1 MLERY
6 ARLPIDSPRQIIL
19 VVALVTLII
28 SPFIMKVE
36 FSTDV
41 QAFLP
46 QSEEVETYDKINEDF
61 GKDSSVVTLYLTS
74 VSEDNILTIDN
85 LIFILKLHNDCLQIE
100 GVDTVLSVA
109 YFFDLVLQESNLSLS
124 VVQNLDQ
131 PWELIHASVSS
142 GNDGPYTYE
151 DVYYAAE
158 VLINRELE
166 MGPLLLPDQFGY
178 ANRSAPLANSTILM
192 VFLDSDLSA
201 EQKKDTGQ
209 KLRNL
214 ADIHNQNSGSDVNAE
229 AFSVD
234 LLASDVDESTQYTNI
249 LMSFG
254 MLIVT
259 VILLWLTFRHWS
271 YVVLPVITLILSI
284 FWTFS
289 FAGMAEIKLTALD
302 VAVIPLVVGL
312 GIDFSVH
319 ISRRY
324 QEGIAAGNSL
334 EDSLIES
341 QVHTGQA
348 LSLAMFTTV
357 IAFLSGITGGVGP
370 VRDFSLLCAFGIF
383 SSFVLTLFFYTS
395 MRYLLDSSSGEMA
408 TKPRN
413 SEIIEYSVSRASQ
426 IVDKHPQAIISTVV
440 VLTILALGGA
450 SQIETS
456 FSLDDFLSDDLEI
469 MVTADKIQSDFRGA
483 SYSQSQILVEGN
495 IASTEFFESVYELHY
510 GKPGASMEENRGLS
524 DDKYVIRV
532 GPEPRSESVYS
543 LVKKAVTDSL
553 QGSNVVNGT
562 NLSHEWISTNF
573 FLVHEDK
580 EVNVFWDWDWDATS
594 AFTYPSLE
602 GVAIWYDASN
612 KLIGETKLTGIES
625 ETFLRPDDGSID
637 FISSEASVIP
647 PLNAYKCK
655 VIFSHLKGN
664 TFDENYV
671 QDGVL
676 IKFIEVQEEEK
687 FIFVQSLTNSFNLS
701 YYPRTVPETTDA
713 DIENLYDYLYQR
725 ELDVYDS
732 FTGESYADV
741 IKHVLLKNSEGK
753 YVSTVVRLD
762 IGPRNNDKL
771 DNDGL
776 EIMRS
781 ELDADIPAILNENF
795 TVSITGGH
803 VLTSV
808 TINEIQKTQITS
820 TLIAILFAAIIL
832 VVLYRSIDL
841 GIIAVLPTILASI
854 WIMATMTLLGITLN
868 VLTVMVT
875 ALTVGLGID
884 YAIHIIERYREEV
897 EHKTERQA
905 IETTIIR
912 TGSALLISG
921 LTTVSG
927 FAVLFLSPMPLVRN
941 FGIITAATIVY
952 AMFIAIFVMPSLI
965 WITNRIKEW
974 LSSQTLD

>member
-19 VVALVTLII
+19 AVALVTLII

-74 VSEDNILTIDN
+74 VSEGNILTIDN
-85 LIFILKLHNDCLQIE
+85 LISILQIHNDCSQID

-109 YFFDLVLQESNLSLS
+109 YFFDLVLQESDLSLS
-124 VVQNLDQ
+124 IVQNLDQ
-131 PWELIHASVSS
+131 PWEFIHSSVSADS
-142 GNDGPYTYE
+142 DGSYTYE
-151 DVYYAAE
+151 DVDYAAE

-166 MGPLLLPDQFGY
+166 LGPLLFPNELGY
-178 ANRSAPLANSTILM
+178 ANRSAPLANSTLVM
-192 VFLDSDLSA
+192 VFLDPDLSA

-395 MRYLLDSSSGEMA
+395 MRYLLDSSSEEMA

-426 IVDKHPQAIISTVV
+426 IVDKHPQAIISTVI

-456 FSLDDFLSDDLEI
+456 FSLDDFLSDELEI

-495 IASTEFFESVYELHY
+495 IASTEFFESAYALHY
-510 GKPGASMEENRGLS
+510 GKPGARMEDNRGLS
-524 DDKYVIRV
+524 DDTYVIRV
-532 GPEPRSESVYS
+532 GAEPRAESVFS
-543 LVKKAVTDSL
+543 LVKKAVDS
-553 QGSNVVNGT
+553 QDSNVVNGT
-562 NLSHEWISTNF
+562 NITHELIATNL
-573 FLVHEDK
+573 FLVYEENKIDI
-580 EVNVFWDWDWDATS
+580 FWDWDWDASS
-594 AFTYPSLE
+594 ALAYPSLE
-602 GVAIWYDASN
+602 GVAFWYDASN
-612 KLIGETKLTGIES
+612 NLIGETELTGIES
-625 ETFLRPDDGSID
+625 ETFLRPDEGSIE
-637 FISSEASVIP
+637 FISSQASVIP
-647 PLNAYKCK
+647 PPGAYNCQ
-655 VIFSHLKGN
+655 VNFSHLKGN
-664 TFDENYV
+664 L
-671 QDGVL
+671 QDGQSTS

-701 YYPRTVPETTDA
+701 YYPRTVSETTDA
-713 DIENLYDYLYQR
+713 DIENLYNYLYQR
-725 ELDVYDS
+725 ELDIYDS
-732 FTGESYADV
+732 FTGESYAEV
-741 IKHVLLKNSEGK
+741 IKHVLLKNPEGK
-753 YVSTVVRLD
+753 YVSTVVRVD
-762 IGPRNNDKL
+762 IGPNNNHKL

-781 ELDADIPAILNENF
+781 ELDADIPDILNENF

-905 IETTIIR
+905 IETTIIK

-952 AMFIAIFVMPSLI
+952 SMLIAIFVMPSLI

-974 LSSQTLD
+974 ISSQTLD

>member
-19 VVALVTLII
+19 VVALITLII
-28 SPFIMKVE
+28 SPFILKVE

-46 QSEEVETYDKINEDF
+46 QSEEVETYDRITEDF

-74 VSEDNILTIDN
+74 VSEGNVLTIKN
-85 LIFILKLHNDCLQIE
+85 LISILGIHNDCLKVD
-100 GVDTVLSVA
+100 GVENVISVA
-109 YFFDLVLQESNLSLS
+109 HFFNLVLQDSNLSLLT
-124 VVQNLDQ
+124 VVDLEN
-131 PWELIHASVSS
+131 PWEIIHASVSS
-142 GNDGPYTYE
+142 ESTGSYTYA
-151 DVYYAAE
+151 DVNYAAE
-158 VLINRELE
+158 VLINRELV
-166 MGPLLLPDQFGY
+166 MDPLVLPELYDG
-178 ANRSAPLANSTILM
+178 NRSAPIANSTLVM
-192 VFLDSDLSA
+192 VFLDPDLST
-201 EQKKDTGQ
+201 EEKKETGQ

-214 ADIHNQNSGSDVNAE
+214 ADVHNQNSGSDIEAE

-254 MLIVT
+254 MLLVT

-289 FAGMAEIKLTALD
+289 FAGIAGIKMTALG

-324 QEGIAAGNSL
+324 QEGIAAGSSL
-334 EDSLIES
+334 EESLIES

-383 SSFVLTLFFYTS
+383 SAFILTLFFYTS
-395 MRYLLDSSSGEMA
+395 MRYLLDSSSEDMLA
-408 TKPRN
+408 KPQN
-413 SEIIEYSVSRASQ
+413 SEIIESSVSRASQ
-426 IVDKHPQAIISTVV
+426 IVDKHPQAIISTVI
-440 VLTILALGGA
+440 VLTILAIGGA

-456 FSLDDFLSDDLEI
+456 FSLDDFLSDELEI
-469 MVTADKIQSDFRGA
+469 MVTADRIQSDFRGA
-483 SYSQSQILVEGN
+483 SYTQSQILVEGN
-495 IASTEFFESVYELHY
+495 IASTEFFESIYELHY
-510 GKPGASMEENRGLS
+510 GEPGATFKEEKGLS
-524 DDKYVIRV
+524 DDTYVIRI
-532 GPEPRSESVYS
+532 GPEPRSESVLS
-543 LVKKAVTDSL
+543 LVKKAVTL
-553 QGSNVVNGT
+553 QDSNVVNGT
-562 NLSHEWISTNF
+562 NLSHEWVSSNL

-580 EVNVFWDWDWDATS
+580 EVNVFWDWDWDASSTLI
-594 AFTYPSLE
+594 YPSLE
-602 GVAIWYDASN
+602 VVVVWYDVMGNS
-612 KLIGETKLTGIES
+612 LGETKLVGIES
-625 ETFLRPDDGSID
+625 ETFLRDDGSID
-637 FISSEASVIP
+637 FISSKASVISP
-647 PLNAYKCK
+647 SEAYKCQ
-655 VIFSHLKGN
+655 VNFSHI
-664 TFDENYV
+664 
-671 QDGVL
+671 QDN
-676 IKFIEVQEEEK
+676 IDDKKSSIRFIEVQEEEK
-687 FIFVQSLTNSFNLS
+687 FRFVQSLTHSFNLS
-701 YYPRTVPETTDA
+701 YYPRTISDTTDA

-732 FTGESYADV
+732 FTGESYAEV
-741 IKHVLLKNSEGK
+741 IKHVLLKDSEGK
-753 YVSTVVRLD
+753 YVSTVIRVD
-762 IGPRNNDKL
+762 IGPRNNNEL

-776 EIMRS
+776 VVMRS
-781 ELDADIPAILNENF
+781 ELDADIPDILKENF
-795 TVSITGGH
+795 TLSITGGH

-875 ALTVGLGID
+875 ALTIGLGID
-884 YAIHIIERYREEV
+884 YAIHIVERYREER
-897 EHKTERQA
+897 EHKTESQA
-905 IETTIIR
+905 IETTIVR

-941 FGIITAATIVY
+941 FGIITAATIIY
-952 AMFIAIFVMPSLI
+952 SMFIAIFVLPSLI
-965 WITNRIKEW
+965 WISNRIKEW
-974 LSSQTLD
+974 MSSQTLD

>member
-85 LIFILKLHNDCLQIE
+85 LISILQIHNDCLQID

-192 VFLDSDLSA
+192 VFLDTDLSA

-395 MRYLLDSSSGEMA
+395 MRYLLDSSSEEMA

-413 SEIIEYSVSRASQ
+413 SEIIEYSVSRAAQ

-495 IASTEFFESVYELHY
+495 IASTDFFESVYELHY
-510 GKPGASMEENRGLS
+510 GKPGASKGDNRGLS
-524 DDKYVIRV
+524 DDTYVIRV
-532 GPEPRSESVYS
+532 GAEPRAESVFS
-543 LVKKAVTDSL
+543 LVKKAVDS
-553 QGSNVVNGT
+553 QDSNVANGT
-562 NLSHEWISTNF
+562 NNSHEWIATNL
-573 FLVHEDK
+573 FLVHEEDK
-580 EVNVFWDWDWDATS
+580 VDIFWDWDWDAS
-594 AFTYPSLE
+594 SVLAYPSLE

-612 KLIGETKLTGIES
+612 KPIGETKLTGIES

-637 FISSEASVIP
+637 FISSQASVIP
-647 PLNAYKCK
+647 PSDAYKCQ
-655 VIFSHLKGN
+655 VNFSHFKGN
-664 TFDENYV
+664 L
-671 QDGVL
+671 QDGQSTS

-725 ELDVYDS
+725 ELDIYDS
-732 FTGESYADV
+732 FTGESYSEV
-741 IKHVLLKNSEGK
+741 IKHVLLKDSDGK
-753 YVSTVVRLD
+753 YVSTVVRVD

-781 ELDADIPAILNENF
+781 ELDADIPDILNENF

-905 IETTIIR
+905 IETTIVR

-974 LSSQTLD
+974 ISSQTLD

>member
-85 LIFILKLHNDCLQIE
+85 LISILQIHNDCLQID

-192 VFLDSDLSA
+192 VFLDTDLSA

-395 MRYLLDSSSGEMA
+395 MRYLLDSSSEEMA

-413 SEIIEYSVSRASQ
+413 SEIIEYSVSRAAQ

-495 IASTEFFESVYELHY
+495 IASTDFFESVYELHY
-510 GKPGASMEENRGLS
+510 GKPGASKGDNRGLS
-524 DDKYVIRV
+524 DDTYVIRV
-532 GPEPRSESVYS
+532 GAEPRAESVFS
-543 LVKKAVTDSL
+543 LVKKAVDS
-553 QGSNVVNGT
+553 QDSNVANGT
-562 NLSHEWISTNF
+562 NNSHEWIATNL
-573 FLVHEDK
+573 FLVHEEDK
-580 EVNVFWDWDWDATS
+580 VDIFWDWDWDAS
-594 AFTYPSLE
+594 SVLAYPSLE

-637 FISSEASVIP
+637 FISSQASVIP
-647 PLNAYKCK
+647 PSDAYKCQ
-655 VIFSHLKGN
+655 VNFSHFKGN
-664 TFDENYV
+664 L
-671 QDGVL
+671 QDGQSTS

-725 ELDVYDS
+725 ELDIYDS
-732 FTGESYADV
+732 FTGESYSEV
-741 IKHVLLKNSEGK
+741 IKHVLLKDSDGK
-753 YVSTVVRLD
+753 YVSTVVRVD

-781 ELDADIPAILNENF
+781 ELDADIPDILNENF

-905 IETTIIR
+905 IETTIVR

-974 LSSQTLD
+974 ISSQTLD

>member
-46 QSEEVETYDKINEDF
+46 QSEEVETYNKINEDF

-85 LIFILKLHNDCLQIE
+85 LISILQIHNDCLQI
-100 GVDTVLSVA
+100 GGIDTVLSVA
-109 YFFDLVLQESNLSLS
+109 YFFDLVLQDSNLSLS

-166 MGPLLLPDQFGY
+166 MGPLLLPETG
-178 ANRSAPLANSTILM
+178 ASRSAPIANSTIIM
-192 VFLDSDLSA
+192 VFLDSDLST
-201 EQKKDTGQ
+201 EQKKDAGQ

-324 QEGIAAGNSL
+324 QEGIAAGYSL

-395 MRYLLDSSSGEMA
+395 MRYLLDSSSEEMA

-426 IVDKHPQAIISTVV
+426 IVDKHPQAIISTVI

-456 FSLDDFLSDDLEI
+456 FSLDDFLSDELEI
-469 MVTADKIQSDFRGA
+469 MVTADKIRSDFRGA
-483 SYSQSQILVEGN
+483 SYSQSQILFEGN

-510 GKPGASMEENRGLS
+510 GKPGARMEDNRGLS
-524 DDKYVIRV
+524 DDTYVIRV
-532 GPEPRSESVYS
+532 GAEPRAESVFS
-543 LVKKAVTDSL
+543 LVKKAVDSHD
-553 QGSNVVNGT
+553 SNVANGT
-562 NLSHEWISTNF
+562 INLSHEWIATNL
-573 FLVHEDK
+573 FLVHEENKIDI
-580 EVNVFWDWDWDATS
+580 FWDWDWDAS
-594 AFTYPSLE
+594 SVLAYPSLE
-602 GVAIWYDASN
+602 GIAIWYDAASN
-612 KLIGETKLTGIES
+612 DPIGETKLTGIES
-625 ETFLRPDDGSID
+625 ETFLRSDDSID
-637 FISSEASVIP
+637 FISSQASVIP
-647 PLNAYKCK
+647 PPDAYKCQ
-655 VIFSHLKGN
+655 VYFSHSKGN
-664 TFDENYV
+664 L
-671 QDGVL
+671 QDGQSTS

-725 ELDVYDS
+725 ELDIYDS
-732 FTGESYADV
+732 FTGESYAEV
-741 IKHVLLKNSEGK
+741 IKHVLLKDSEGK
-753 YVSTVVRLD
+753 YVSTVVRVD

-781 ELDADIPAILNENF
+781 ELDADIPDILNENF

-808 TINEIQKTQITS
+808 TVDEIQKTQITS
-820 TLIAILFAAIIL
+820 TLVAILFAAIIL

-884 YAIHIIERYREEV
+884 YAIHIIERYREEI

-905 IETTIIR
+905 IETTIVK

-952 AMFIAIFVMPSLI
+952 SMFIAIFVMPSLI

-974 LSSQTLD
+974 ISSQTLD